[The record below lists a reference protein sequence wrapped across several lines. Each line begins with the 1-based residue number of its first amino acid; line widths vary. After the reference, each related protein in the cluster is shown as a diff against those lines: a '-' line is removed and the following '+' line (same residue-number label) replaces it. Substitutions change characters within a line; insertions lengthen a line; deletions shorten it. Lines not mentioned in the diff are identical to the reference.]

1 MLLFVLLLLLSNSS
15 LRSSQLAKH
24 SCSGQLLKRLFPT
37 CSSMVEVVRAAGERR
52 ENQRRETSKSK
63 RRKVNVRE
71 EVQAVLKRVVD
82 TIVSREEVEVG
93 LGDLLL
99 GGEGAEDE
107 KGRKRSSEDF
117 GSRTRRKGGGEEDD
131 IKEVMKK
138 LLDDVV
144 SICGSAGEVEA
155 FNKLGLKEDNLSA
168 EEGGGLEEID
178 MEKRMVNSRE
188 EEDDGRENGGKR
200 RKG

>member
-1 MLLFVLLLLLSNSS
+1 
-15 LRSSQLAKH
+15 
-24 SCSGQLLKRLFPT
+24 
-37 CSSMVEVVRAAGERR
+37 MVEVVRAAGERR

-117 GSRTRRKGGGEEDD
+117 GRRKRRKGGGEEDD

-178 MEKRMVNSRE
+178 M
-188 EEDDGRENGGKR
+188 D
-200 RKG
+200 